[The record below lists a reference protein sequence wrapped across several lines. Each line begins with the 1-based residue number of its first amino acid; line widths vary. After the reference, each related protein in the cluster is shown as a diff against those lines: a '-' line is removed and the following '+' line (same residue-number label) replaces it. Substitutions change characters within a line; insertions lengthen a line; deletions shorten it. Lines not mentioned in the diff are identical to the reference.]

1 MAEGKGP
8 SLGVALIGLVGALG
22 GRKSTYQAKGWHAQL
37 SALTAT
43 SRGTS
48 FLDAAGLDVQKR
60 TLLAWLAEDRAPT
73 RANQQ
78 LIREAYEAAGRKPF
92 PRDELGGG
100 TVLKIEGKIGFG
112 DDVRDRGNGCAP
124 LLVEPEHDDAWDRLE
139 DLWDHGNLDP
149 DLWEEYFIDDV
160 IGDDPALDDASPGDV
175 SFPGGAYSVSA

>member
-1 MAEGKGP
+1 MAKGKGP
-8 SLGVALIGLVGALG
+8 SLGAALVGLVGSAG

-43 SRGTS
+43 TRGQS
-48 FLDAAGLDVQKR
+48 YLEASGLGVTRR

-73 RANQQ
+73 RRNQQ
-78 LIREAYEAAGRKPF
+78 FIREAYTAAARKPF
-92 PRDELGGG
+92 PRDELGGM
-100 TVLKIEGKIGFG
+100 LRIEGKVGFG

-139 DLWDHGNLDP
+139 DLWEQGNLDP
-149 DLWEEYFIDDV
+149 DLWEEYFAEDV